1 MKDIHDVIEH
11 AKFGDDRL
19 RGSGVVAGQISAFP
33 IDYVGRP
40 YNTLTLPCERVIGMG
55 GERIFCPS
63 RGSAHM
69 LSDIHSHKRYCYRV
83 LAIPPTTAQRAGV
96 MRHDARTFVCVCV
109 CGGGVILLIY

>member
-1 MKDIHDVIEH
+1 
-11 AKFGDDRL
+11 
-19 RGSGVVAGQISAFP
+19 
-33 IDYVGRP
+33 
-40 YNTLTLPCERVIGMG
+40 MG

-83 LAIPPTTAQRAGV
+83 LAIPPTTAQTAGV

-109 CGGGVILLIY
+109 CVCVCGGGNFTYLLMCLR